1 MSTIKSIFGRCKG
14 GILAAAAACFITLV
28 YGPLE
33 LYFTNRKDF
42 WFAPNLIVP
51 EVLFLF
57 AAALLLCILL
67 LAAADRWAPKLY
79 TLLTGCFVWGTLV
92 CYLHSN
98 FLSGWLPS
106 MDGSAVDWNAY
117 PTQRALSEAVCVAAA
132 LFVGFLGWKKWLQN
146 AAFFGGGAL
155 TLMLAITVVTLGL
168 GSSSLQGSYYF
179 STNKELQDYSSDKN
193 FLMFVVDTVDGDVF
207 EQLVN
212 ETPEYQEALRDFT
225 YYSNTM
231 SGYAYTELSM
241 SQFLTGQWYEGD
253 VPFETYCTKA
263 LNESPFLADLQNRD
277 YRMGFYFGYNFFDK
291 NSGPDRFVNLS
302 LRTSEITT
310 HPAFW
315 RVILR
320 MSCVKNAPFDFK
332 RLGYGLPEKLNGL
345 IQKGPVGFENRFESD
360 NAAFWNYCQTTPVT
374 TTGSD
379 KVFKYIHLDGAHPA
393 FLYGPHLEKVAGTEQ
408 ATYPNSVGSCLYV
421 IENYLNMLREN
432 DCYDNTAI
440 LILSDHGYGE
450 NGTDEGRQHSILLAK
465 GFGEHHDYAVN
476 EAPVS
481 FGEMQSICDVLLD
494 GGMSDE
500 ISTYRAGDSRERR
513 YMLSSIISTKNNQFT
528 EYMQTGY
535 AGDLNTMQKTGR
547 VYKIVKAYGA

>member
-1 MSTIKSIFGRCKG
+1 M
-14 GILAAAAACFITLV
+14 
-28 YGPLE
+28 
-33 LYFTNRKDF
+33 
-42 WFAPNLIVP
+42 
-51 EVLFLF
+51 
-57 AAALLLCILL
+57 
-67 LAAADRWAPKLY
+67 
-79 TLLTGCFVWGTLV
+79 
-92 CYLHSN
+92 
-98 FLSGWLPS
+98 
-106 MDGSAVDWNAY
+106 
-117 PTQRALSEAVCVAAA
+117 
-132 LFVGFLGWKKWLQN
+132 
-146 AAFFGGGAL
+146 
-155 TLMLAITVVTLGL
+155 
-168 GSSSLQGSYYF
+168 
-179 STNKELQDYSSDKN
+179 
-193 FLMFVVDTVDGDVF
+193 
-207 EQLVN
+207 
-212 ETPEYQEALRDFT
+212 
-225 YYSNTM
+225 
-231 SGYAYTELSM
+231 
-241 SQFLTGQWYEGD
+241 
-253 VPFETYCTKA
+253 
-263 LNESPFLADLQNRD
+263 NESPFLADLQNRD

-302 LRTSEITT
+302 LRASEITT

-332 RLGYGLPEKLNGL
+332 RLGYCLPEKLNGL

-374 TTGSD
+374 TTGPD

-440 LILSDHGYGE
+440 LILSDHGYAA
-450 NGTDEGRQHSILLAK
+450 NGADEGRQHSILLAK

-500 ISTYRAGDSRERR
+500 ISAYRAGDSRERR

>member
-1 MSTIKSIFGRCKG
+1 
-14 GILAAAAACFITLV
+14 
-28 YGPLE
+28 
-33 LYFTNRKDF
+33 
-42 WFAPNLIVP
+42 
-51 EVLFLF
+51 
-57 AAALLLCILL
+57 
-67 LAAADRWAPKLY
+67 
-79 TLLTGCFVWGTLV
+79 
-92 CYLHSN
+92 
-98 FLSGWLPS
+98 
-106 MDGSAVDWNAY
+106 
-117 PTQRALSEAVCVAAA
+117 
-132 LFVGFLGWKKWLQN
+132 
-146 AAFFGGGAL
+146 
-155 TLMLAITVVTLGL
+155 
-168 GSSSLQGSYYF
+168 
-179 STNKELQDYSSDKN
+179 
-193 FLMFVVDTVDGDVF
+193 
-207 EQLVN
+207 
-212 ETPEYQEALRDFT
+212 
-225 YYSNTM
+225 
-231 SGYAYTELSM
+231 
-241 SQFLTGQWYEGD
+241 
-253 VPFETYCTKA
+253 
-263 LNESPFLADLQNRD
+263 
-277 YRMGFYFGYNFFDK
+277 
-291 NSGPDRFVNLS
+291 
-302 LRTSEITT
+302 
-310 HPAFW
+310 
-315 RVILR
+315 

-332 RLGYGLPEKLNGL
+332 RLGYCLPEKLNGL

-440 LILSDHGYGE
+440 LILSDHGYAA

>member
-42 WFAPNLIVP
+42 WFAPNVIVP

-67 LAAADRWAPKLY
+67 LAAANRWAPKLY

-117 PTQRALSEAVCVAAA
+117 PTQRALSAAVCVAAA

-345 IQKGPVGFENRFESD
+345 IQKGPVDFENRFESD

>member
-42 WFAPNLIVP
+42 WFAPNVIVP

-117 PTQRALSEAVCVAAA
+117 PTQRALSAAVCVAAA

-345 IQKGPVGFENRFESD
+345 IQKGPVDFENRFESD

>member
-42 WFAPNLIVP
+42 WFAPNVIVP

-67 LAAADRWAPKLY
+67 LAVADRWAPKLY

-117 PTQRALSEAVCVAAA
+117 PAQRALSAA

-225 YYSNTM
+225 YYRNTM

-332 RLGYGLPEKLNGL
+332 RLGYCLPEKLNGL

-440 LILSDHGYGE
+440 LILSDHGYAA
-450 NGTDEGRQHSILLAK
+450 NGADEGRQHSILLAK

-500 ISTYRAGDSRERR
+500 ISAYRAGDSRERR